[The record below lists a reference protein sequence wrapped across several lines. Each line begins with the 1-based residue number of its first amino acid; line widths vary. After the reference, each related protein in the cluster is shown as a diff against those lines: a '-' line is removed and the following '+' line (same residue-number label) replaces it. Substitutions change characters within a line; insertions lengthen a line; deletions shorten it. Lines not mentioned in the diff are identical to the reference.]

1 LTEGFNL
8 DDEYGP
14 TLDKAGLQYEL
25 DMMGIEYKKADTNP
39 VLRSL
44 LEKGGYKFKK
54 ELGKTE
60 RDAIESIIHTANNFQ
75 YDENTSLIEY
85 IKESDCQKICVDEA
99 W

>member
-1 LTEGFNL
+1 MTEGFNL

-39 VLRSL
+39 VLRTL